1 MNVAYLLRRLS
12 VILSLVIGVA
22 VLVSTVEVASAQ
34 QQQVPRPKRKGRKY
48 KVRIDSAPQQAA
60 IYLDD
65 EKYGI
70 VGYTPWSGRIQS
82 GDWKVIIK
90 KDGYEDATRVVS
102 VKRTRRTQETF
113 MPLVKQERPAV
124 LEVRADA
131 DKNAFNAQVWV
142 DGQLQGSIPVTI
154 KLGDGRHLVEIKKDG
169 FENFSQWVELK
180 EGERVNVNPMLRA
193 TKVKEVGTVLVNA
206 DVNDAEVYLDGNLQ
220 AGKTPTVLSAVI
232 AGPHVIEIR
241 KPPALPWRQTVQ
253 VEADKTIKVTAEL
266 KATLGGGG
274 GNIRVLS
281 NVEGAVVYLDG
292 EERGPAPQDLKN
304 VKAGDHVVE
313 IRAAGFVTR
322 EERVTVAVGAATVL
336 KLDLQA
342 DSTVA
347 ATGTV
352 KVVSPVPEA
361 EVHIDGERL
370 GTVPQERELAPGEH
384 FVGVS
389 KPGYKR
395 FEEKLNVEEGKVITV
410 TAELK
415 SVGGLRFLSNPG
427 GARVMMDGEAI
438 GATPFVN
445 EEIPTGEHIITVQLS
460 GYFDFETS
468 VKVDGGKMKVVNAVL
483 ERIPTGPTAHETK
496 REQRSL
502 TSFGAR
508 TLPLGRSTIDF
519 GSGYPY
525 YLNAGIT
532 VGAGKIGG
540 FGFDAGVDFRSYFS
554 RTDFAL
560 KGRLTFHDQ
569 NPFSVGVFG
578 VFGGGTD
585 LLGNSERGSF
595 FADLGVQASLTGLG
609 AVTVTA
615 KAYVNMWSDR
625 HCPEYNNSAFP
636 NESDPIDTC
645 EEYAAGTLGSA
656 AKERI
661 DTALGGADKI
671 FERDAGARAM
681 GAIIVEVA
689 IRQRWNLWLIADGGF
704 FQTERAA
711 FLGDLYGPMFT
722 SDLRRY
728 ARFGSTYKF

>member
-12 VILSLVIGVA
+12 VILSLVVGIA
-22 VLVSTVEVASAQ
+22 VLVSSVEVADAQ

-113 MPLVKQERPAV
+113 MPLVKREMPAV

-142 DGQLQGSIPVTI
+142 DGQLQGAIPVTI

-169 FENFSQWVELK
+169 FENFSQWVEMK

-193 TKVKEVGTVLVNA
+193 IKVKEVGAILVNA

-220 AGKTPTVLSAVI
+220 AGKTPTVLPDIV
-232 AGPHVIEIR
+232 AGPHVIEVR
-241 KPPALPWRQTVQ
+241 KEPALPWRQTIQ
-253 VEADKTIKVTAEL
+253 VEADKTVKVTAEL
-266 KATLGGGG
+266 KATIGGGG

-281 NVEGAVVYLDG
+281 NVEGALVYLDG

-313 IRAAGFVTR
+313 IRAPGFISR

-352 KVVSPVPEA
+352 KIVSPVPEA
-361 EVHIDGERL
+361 EVHVDGERL
-370 GTVPQERELAPGEH
+370 GSVPQERELSPGEH
-384 FVGVS
+384 FVVVS

-395 FEEKLNVEEGKVITV
+395 FEEKLVVEEGKIVTV

-415 SVGGLRFLSNPG
+415 AVGGLRFLSNPG
-427 GARVMMDGEAI
+427 GASVMMDGEAI
-438 GATPFVN
+438 GTTPFVN
-445 EEIPTGEHIITVQLS
+445 EEIATGEHIITVRLS
-460 GYFDFETS
+460 GYYDFETS
-468 VKVDGGKMKVVNAVL
+468 VKVEGGKMKVVNAVL
-483 ERIPTGPTAHETK
+483 DRIRTGPTAEETK
-496 REQRSL
+496 REQRGL

-519 GSGYPY
+519 GVGFPY
-525 YLNAGIT
+525 FLNGGIT
-532 VGAGKIGG
+532 VGAGEIGN
-540 FGFDAGVDFRSYFS
+540 FGFDAGVEMRTYFS
-554 RTDFAL
+554 RTDLAI
-560 KGRLTFHDQ
+560 KGRLTLYDKE
-569 NPFSVGVFG
+569 PFSLGVFG
-578 VFGGGTD
+578 IVGGGTD
-585 LLGNSERGSF
+585 VLGNTERNTAFSDIG
-595 FADLGVQASLTGLG
+595 GQISLTGLG
-609 AVTVTA
+609 AVTVTG
-615 KAYVNMWSDR
+615 KAFVNLWSDR
-625 HCPEYNNSAFP
+625 HCPEFEDGAFTP
-636 NESDPIDTC
+636 ESEATDAC
-645 EEYAAGTLGSA
+645 EEYANGTIGTA
-656 AKERI
+656 ARERI
-661 DTALGGADKI
+661 DTAIGEPGKLFD
-671 FERDAGARAM
+671 RDNGARLMVALM
-681 GAIIVEVA
+681 VEVA
-689 IRQRWNLWLIADGGF
+689 IEQHWNLWGTYEGGL
-704 FQTERAA
+704 FQSERAA
-711 FLGDLYGPMFT
+711 FIDDLYGPMLL
-722 SDLRRY
+722 DDPRQY
-728 ARFGSTYKF
+728 ARIGATYKF